1 MEKNKKQNKE
11 SKEKFFDLYNKIKA
25 RKIDLFYIDDKDLK
39 KVEIIMEE
47 EIKIKEN
54 ILEKLKKETKLYE
67 NNYCTDQN

>member
-25 RKIDLFYIDDKDLK
+25 RKINLFYIDDKDLK

>member
-39 KVEIIMEE
+39 KVEIMMEE

>member
-1 MEKNKKQNKE
+1 MKKNKKQNKE